1 MKVTRKGQ
9 VTIPQAL
16 REKYG
21 IGSDSEVDFVDEGN
35 KIVLKKRGSRD
46 RLLSRIRS
54 ARGSATIRMTTD
66 EILKL
71 TRK

>member
-9 VTIPQAL
+9 VTIPQRL

-21 IGSDSEVDFVDEGN
+21 IGSDSEVDFVEEGGR
-35 KIVLKKRGSRD
+35 ILLKKRGSRN
-46 RLLSRIRS
+46 RLVSRVRS

-71 TRK
+71 TRR

>member
-9 VTIPQAL
+9 VTIPQRL

-21 IGSDSEVDFVDEGN
+21 IGSDSEVDFVEESGR
-35 KIVLKKRGSRD
+35 ILLKKRGSRN
-46 RLLSRIRS
+46 RLVSRVRS

-71 TRK
+71 TRR

>member
-21 IGSDSEVDFVDEGN
+21 IAFDSEVDFVEEGN

-46 RLLSRIRS
+46 RVLSRVRS
-54 ARGSATIRMTTD
+54 ARGFATIRMTTD
-66 EILKL
+66 EILRL